1 MITWPEINLIE
12 MIIFIV
18 FIVGFFLLIVDD
30 IRLRFK
36 NYKLNT
42 EVQQFVNNYM
52 VLNQK
57 LEEMAKQQDAK
68 KLEDND
74 GFVKFLSE
82 SRDWAF
88 QYIEDV
94 QKSIVGLE
102 QAAAKVP
109 IVPQSYLTT
118 EQLEDL
124 KAAIAEVIRQ
134 LPEKSQND

>member
-1 MITWPEINLIE
+1 MITWPEINIVE
-12 MIIFIV
+12 MVV
-18 FIVGFFLLIVDD
+18 FVLFAVGFFLLIIDD

-36 NYKLNT
+36 NYNLNA
-42 EVQQFVNNYM
+42 EVQQFVINYM
-52 VLNQK
+52 ILNQK
-57 LEEMAKQQDAK
+57 LEEMAKQHDAK

-94 QKSIVGLE
+94 QKSIESLE

-109 IVPQSYLTT
+109 IVPKSYLTT

-124 KAAIAEVIRQ
+124 KTAIAEVIRQ
-134 LPEKSQND
+134 LPEKSKND